1 MNISKTKKLTTISM
15 LCALAYAAATVGR
28 IPLVLFLKYD
38 PKDVII
44 AIGGIAFW
52 ADYFACC
59 NGDCFCRGNVYDQ
72 RNGSFRLY
80 YEHHFKLFLRVYCC
94 ICLQEE
100 TGIVRCCFG
109 ASVRLGLSG
118 CSNDALELFDC
129 SALYGVSAGSCCGT
143 AATSIFTLQFN

>member
-15 LCALAYAAATVGR
+15 LCALAYAAAAVGR

-38 PKDVII
+38 PK
-44 AIGGIAFW
+44 
-52 ADYFACC
+52 
-59 NGDCFCRGNVYDQ
+59 NVYDQ

-80 YEHHFKLFLRVYCC
+80 YECYFKLFLRVYCC

-129 SALYGVSAGSCCGT
+129 SALYGVSAGSCCGI
-143 AATSIFTLQFN
+143 AAFGIFTLQFN

>member
-15 LCALAYAAATVGR
+15 LCALAYAAAAVGR

-44 AIGGIAFW
+44 AIGGLLFGPITSLAVTVIVSVVEMFTISETGVFGCIMNIISSCS
-52 ADYFACC
+52 FACT
-59 NGDCFCRGNVYDQ
+59 V
-72 RNGSFRLY
+72 
-80 YEHHFKLFLRVYCC
+80 
-94 ICLQEE
+94 
-100 TGIVRCCFG
+100 
-109 ASVRLGLSG
+109 ASVYRKKPELSGAASGLSG